1 MTVSAKV
8 ICDSI
13 NPRGVRIT
21 TFELEYPRIIHS
33 EFMTHRMFSRNAASS
48 RAIPVSSVIDLVETN
63 PAMPVHWGKNQPG
76 MQAKEELD
84 EVTKTGV
91 QGLWLEASKQAVSI
105 AKVMND
111 MKAHKQVVNR
121 ILEPFQHMKVV
132 LTMTERAN
140 WYWLRNHTDA
150 DPTIHELARKMK
162 EAEDES
168 VPMQLQFG
176 EWHLPYIWR
185 YRNNKGK
192 MIYGAEEHNVTVL
205 EDFGPQT
212 IVHELTLEQAQM
224 ISASCCAQVS
234 YRKQDGSLE
243 KAETVFERLIESEP
257 VHASPIE
264 HQALCFDN
272 TYYWPEGVT
281 HRTRDGTSWSGN
293 FRDWIQYRQLIPGN
307 AKQG

>member
-21 TFELEYPRIIHS
+21 TFELDYPRLIHS

-48 RAIPVSSVIDLVETN
+48 RAIPVSSVINLVETN

-84 EVTKTGV
+84 EVTKAGV

-111 MKAHKQVVNR
+111 MQAHKQVVNR

-132 LTMTERAN
+132 LTMTEREN
-140 WYWLRNHTDA
+140 WYWLRAHTDA

-162 EAEDES
+162 EAENQS
-168 VPMQLQFG
+168 LPVQLRFG
-176 EWHLPYIWR
+176 EWHLPYVKTI
-185 YRNNKGK
+185 YEFDNDPEGVQTFFDENKQE
-192 MIYGAEEHNVTVL
+192 I
-205 EDFGPQT
+205 
-212 IVHELTLEQAQM
+212 ILEQAQM

-243 KAETVFERLIESEP
+243 KAETVFKRLIESEP
-257 VHASPIE
+257 VHASPVE

-272 TYYWPEGVT
+272 TYCWPEGVT
-281 HRTRDGTSWSGN
+281 HRTRDGTYWSGN

>member
-21 TFELEYPRIIHS
+21 TFELDYPRLIHS

-48 RAIPVSSVIDLVETN
+48 RAIPVSSVISLVETN

-84 EVTKTGV
+84 EVTKAGV
-91 QGLWLEASKQAVSI
+91 QGLWLEASKQAVST
-105 AKVMND
+105 AKVMSN
-111 MKAHKQVVNR
+111 MQVHKQVVNR
-121 ILEPFQHMKVV
+121 VLEPFQHIKVV

-140 WYWLRNHTDA
+140 WYWLRDHADA

-162 EAEDES
+162 EAEDVS
-168 VPMQLQFG
+168 APQLLKFG
-176 EWHLPYIWR
+176 EWHMPYVA
-185 YRNNKGK
+185 NSKQ
-192 MIYGAEEHNVTVL
+192 VFD
-205 EDFGPQT
+205 EDHPIFYLDESNQK
-212 IVHELTLEQAQM
+212 ITLEQALM

-243 KAETVFERLIESEP
+243 KAEMVFKRLIESEP
-257 VHASPIE
+257 VHASPVE

-281 HRTRDGTSWSGN
+281 YRTRDGTYWSGN
-293 FRDWIQYRQLIPGN
+293 LRDWIQYRQLIPNN
-307 AKQG
+307 AKN